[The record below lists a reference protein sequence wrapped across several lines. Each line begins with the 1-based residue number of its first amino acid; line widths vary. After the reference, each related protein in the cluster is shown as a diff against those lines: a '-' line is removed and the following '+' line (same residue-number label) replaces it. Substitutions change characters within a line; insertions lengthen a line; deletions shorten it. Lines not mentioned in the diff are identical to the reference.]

1 MDRRQT
7 AQVLSILKA
16 AYPNFYRGMGKAD
29 LEQILSLWT
38 DMFQDDDP
46 RIVAGAVKAFI
57 ASDSKGFPPVIGTIK
72 EKVRQITKPP
82 MMTEQ
87 EAWSLVLDAMNCSEH
102 DVGKKFEA
110 LPPVVRSIVGNA
122 RQLWDWG
129 MMDSQTVN
137 SVVASN
143 FMRSYRN
150 RAQQQADFEALPGDV
165 QRFAIEAGAVLS
177 LDEAIGKTQTVS
189 EIRKSVAEYR

>member
-1 MDRRQT
+1 
-7 AQVLSILKA
+7 
-16 AYPNFYRGMGKAD
+16 
-29 LEQILSLWT
+29 
-38 DMFQDDDP
+38 MFQEDDP

-57 ASDSKGFPPVIGTIK
+57 ATDSKGFPPVIGTIK
-72 EKVRQITKPP
+72 EKVRQITTPP

-87 EAWSLVLDAMNCSEH
+87 EAWTLVLDAMNCSEH
-102 DVGKKFEA
+102 DVGKRFDA

-122 RQLWDWG
+122 RQLWEWG
-129 MMDSQTVN
+129 MMDSKTVN

-177 LDEAIGKTQTVS
+177 LDEAIGKTQTVG

>member
-1 MDRRQT
+1 M
-7 AQVLSILKA
+7 KA

-29 LEQILSLWT
+29 LEQILDLWT
-38 DMFQDDDP
+38 DMFQEDHP

-57 ASDSKGFPPVIGTIK
+57 ATDSKGYPPVIGVIK
-72 EKVRQITKPP
+72 DKVRQITKPP
-82 MMTEQ
+82 MMTEH
-87 EAWSLVLDAMNCSEH
+87 EAWTLVLDAMNCSEH
-102 DVGKKFEA
+102 DVGKKFDA

-129 MMDSQTVN
+129 MMDSETVN

-150 RAQQQADFEALPGDV
+150 RAQQQEDFEALPGDV
-165 QRFAIEAGAVLS
+165 QEM
-177 LDEAIGKTQTVS
+177 AIGIGSLFALDGRTQD
-189 EIRKSVAEYR
+189 EPRKAYELLEKLLEYR